1 MKISEINFSDKYW
14 KIFFFKKFLN
24 NFIKKRKVTKVFL
37 ISNYDFMLFR
47 ALNVSHK
54 KNLSTHIKYLKFF
67 LSFINYLK
75 IFYIFFNNLSIELLN
90 SLILK
95 RKNLPLVQKYF

>member
-47 ALNVSHK
+47 ALKCSH
-54 KNLSTHIKYLKFF
+54 IR
-67 LSFINYLK
+67 K
-75 IFYIFFNNLSIELLN
+75 IFLHILN
-90 SLILK
+90 
-95 RKNLPLVQKYF
+95 V